1 MPLIRLNQIEF
12 SIGTQMLLDKVSLTL
27 EKGDRLGLL
36 GRNGAG
42 KSTLLRILSGELLP
56 EDGERWVNPNIQVTR
71 LEQALPDNL
80 DLTTYEYVAT
90 GLADVGALLSRF
102 HSLAADGSAEAL
114 KELSTIQ
121 DQLEHADGW
130 SLDQRIARILDQLD
144 LTATETLSTL
154 SGGWRRRVALA
165 RALVSEPDV
174 LLLDEPTN
182 HLDIPSIDWLEQQVQ
197 QFGGAIVLITHD
209 RRFLQRACTHIGE
222 LDRGHLALWE
232 CDYERFLFL
241 RDQQAASE
249 QRADALFDKKLA
261 QEETWIRQGIKARR
275 TRNEGRVRALESM
288 REERSQRRA
297 AQGKGQFRIEEAAR
311 SGKRVVELEQV
322 SFSYEEDKIVDNF
335 STIIQRGDRIGIVG
349 GNGVGKST
357 LIKLLLGE
365 LSPNEGTV
373 SIGTKLE
380 VAYSDQLRGELDPE
394 KDLIDN
400 ICGGQQF
407 IEINGQRRHA
417 ISYLSDFL
425 FTPERIRTPVKALS
439 GGEVNRAILARLFTR
454 PANLLVLDEPTNDLD
469 IETLELLEE
478 ILLDFKGTVLLVSHD
493 RHFMDS
499 VVTSLLVMPG
509 SGQIEE
515 QAGSYSDWE
524 ARGGQIAESSL
535 IKTFP
540 EPNAVDQARQS
551 LQPTQTVPTA
561 ATEKKRK
568 LSYQGAT
575 RVEGLPAEIE
585 ALEQQHAAL
594 LAAISAPGFY
604 EQTARTGGHDVDHCH
619 RIRAGAR
626 SRTRTA
632 GRAGGLTT
640 QRTADTAFTTPIH
653 IAGVE
658 PGNIDAGRVQHV
670 DRFFVSQA
678 LSLLNTQTQKRK
690 HAMLFANK
698 GKVSICLSDQGVTE
712 IASQAI
718 YPLANLSQLRF
729 PLTA

>member
-56 EDGERWVNPNIQVTR
+56 EDGERWVDPNIQVTR
-71 LEQALPDNL
+71 LEQALPENL

-144 LTATETLSTL
+144 LTATEALSTL

-241 RDQQAASE
+241 RDQQAAAE

-322 SFSYEEDKIVDNF
+322 SFSYEEEKIVDNF

-349 GNGVGKST
+349 GNGVGKIT

-454 PANLLVLDEPTNDLD
+454 AANLLVLDEPTNDLD

-535 IKTFP
+535 TKHSPSQTP
-540 EPNAVDQARQS
+540 STEPDNPVK
-551 LQPTQTVPTA
+551 PTQTVTTTA
-561 ATEKKRK
+561 TKKKRK
-568 LSYQGAT
+568 LSYQEQ
-575 RVEGLPAEIE
+575 RELKGLPAEIE

-594 LAAISAPGFY
+594 LATISAPGFY
-604 EQTARTGGHDVDHCH
+604 EQTPEQVAT
-619 RIRAGAR
+619 
-626 SRTRTA
+626 T
-632 GRAGGLTT
+632 LTT
-640 QRTADTAFTTPIH
+640 VT
-653 IAGVE
+653 E
-658 PGNIDAGRVQHV
+658 
-670 DRFFVSQA
+670 SEQA
-678 LSLLNTQTQKRK
+678 LD
-690 HAMLFANK
+690 HALERLVALE
-698 GKVSICLSDQGVTE
+698 G
-712 IASQAI
+712 
-718 YPLANLSQLRF
+718 
-729 PLTA
+729 

>member
-56 EDGERWVNPNIQVTR
+56 EDGERWVDPNIQVTR

-144 LTATETLSTL
+144 LTATEALSTL

-241 RDQQAASE
+241 RDQQAAAE

-365 LSPNEGTV
+365 LSPNVGTV

-454 PANLLVLDEPTNDLD
+454 AANLLVLDEPTNDLD

-535 IKTFP
+535 TKHSPSQTP
-540 EPNAVDQARQS
+540 STQPDNPVK
-551 LQPTQTVPTA
+551 PTQTVTTA
-561 ATEKKRK
+561 ATKKKRK
-568 LSYQGAT
+568 LSYQEQ
-575 RVEGLPAEIE
+575 RELKGLPAEIE

-594 LAAISAPGFY
+594 LATISAPGFY
-604 EQTARTGGHDVDHCH
+604 EQTPEQVAT
-619 RIRAGAR
+619 
-626 SRTRTA
+626 T
-632 GRAGGLTT
+632 LTT
-640 QRTADTAFTTPIH
+640 VT
-653 IAGVE
+653 E
-658 PGNIDAGRVQHV
+658 
-670 DRFFVSQA
+670 SEQA
-678 LSLLNTQTQKRK
+678 LD
-690 HAMLFANK
+690 HALERLVALE
-698 GKVSICLSDQGVTE
+698 G
-712 IASQAI
+712 
-718 YPLANLSQLRF
+718 
-729 PLTA
+729 

>member
-56 EDGERWVNPNIQVTR
+56 EDGERWVDPNIQVTR

-144 LTATETLSTL
+144 LTATEALSTL

-241 RDQQAASE
+241 RDQQAAAE

-322 SFSYEEDKIVDNF
+322 SFSYEEEKIVDNF

-454 PANLLVLDEPTNDLD
+454 AANLLVLDEPTNDLD

-535 IKTFP
+535 TKHSPSQTP
-540 EPNAVDQARQS
+540 STEPDNPVK
-551 LQPTQTVPTA
+551 PTQTVTTA

-568 LSYQGAT
+568 LSYQEQ
-575 RVEGLPAEIE
+575 RELKGLPAEIE
-585 ALEQQHAAL
+585 TLEQQHAAL

-604 EQTARTGGHDVDHCH
+604 EQTPEQVAT
-619 RIRAGAR
+619 
-626 SRTRTA
+626 T
-632 GRAGGLTT
+632 LTT
-640 QRTADTAFTTPIH
+640 VT
-653 IAGVE
+653 E
-658 PGNIDAGRVQHV
+658 
-670 DRFFVSQA
+670 SEQA
-678 LSLLNTQTQKRK
+678 LD
-690 HAMLFANK
+690 HALERLVALE
-698 GKVSICLSDQGVTE
+698 G
-712 IASQAI
+712 
-718 YPLANLSQLRF
+718 
-729 PLTA
+729 

>member
-56 EDGERWVNPNIQVTR
+56 EDGERWVDPNIQVTR
-71 LEQALPDNL
+71 LEQALPENL

-144 LTATETLSTL
+144 LTATEALSTL

-241 RDQQAASE
+241 RDQQAAAE

-365 LSPNEGTV
+365 LSPNVGTV

-454 PANLLVLDEPTNDLD
+454 AANLLVLDEPTNDLD

-535 IKTFP
+535 TKHSPSQTP
-540 EPNAVDQARQS
+540 STEPDNPVK
-551 LQPTQTVPTA
+551 PTQTVTTA
-561 ATEKKRK
+561 ATKKKRK
-568 LSYQGAT
+568 LSYQEQ
-575 RVEGLPAEIE
+575 RELKGLPAEIE

-594 LAAISAPGFY
+594 LATISAPGFY
-604 EQTARTGGHDVDHCH
+604 EQTPEQVAT
-619 RIRAGAR
+619 
-626 SRTRTA
+626 T
-632 GRAGGLTT
+632 LTT
-640 QRTADTAFTTPIH
+640 VT
-653 IAGVE
+653 E
-658 PGNIDAGRVQHV
+658 
-670 DRFFVSQA
+670 SEQA
-678 LSLLNTQTQKRK
+678 LD
-690 HAMLFANK
+690 HALERLVALE
-698 GKVSICLSDQGVTE
+698 G
-712 IASQAI
+712 
-718 YPLANLSQLRF
+718 
-729 PLTA
+729 

>member
-1 MPLIRLNQIEF
+1 VPLIRLNQIEF

-56 EDGERWVNPNIQVTR
+56 EDGERWVDPNIQVTR

-144 LTATETLSTL
+144 LTATEALSTL

-241 RDQQAASE
+241 RDQQAAAE

-322 SFSYEEDKIVDNF
+322 SFSYEEEKIVDNF

-454 PANLLVLDEPTNDLD
+454 AANLLVLDEPTNDLD

-535 IKTFP
+535 TKHSPSQTP
-540 EPNAVDQARQS
+540 STELDNPVK
-551 LQPTQTVPTA
+551 PTQTVTTA

-568 LSYQGAT
+568 LSYQEQ
-575 RVEGLPAEIE
+575 RELKGLPAEIE

-594 LAAISAPGFY
+594 LATISAPGFY
-604 EQTARTGGHDVDHCH
+604 EQTPEQVAT
-619 RIRAGAR
+619 
-626 SRTRTA
+626 T
-632 GRAGGLTT
+632 LTT
-640 QRTADTAFTTPIH
+640 VT
-653 IAGVE
+653 E
-658 PGNIDAGRVQHV
+658 
-670 DRFFVSQA
+670 SEQA
-678 LSLLNTQTQKRK
+678 LD
-690 HAMLFANK
+690 HALERLVALE
-698 GKVSICLSDQGVTE
+698 G
-712 IASQAI
+712 
-718 YPLANLSQLRF
+718 
-729 PLTA
+729 

>member
-1 MPLIRLNQIEF
+1 VPLIRLNQIEF

-56 EDGERWVNPNIQVTR
+56 EDGERWVDPNIQVTR

-144 LTATETLSTL
+144 LTATEALSTL

-241 RDQQAASE
+241 RDQQAAAE

-322 SFSYEEDKIVDNF
+322 SFRYEEEVIVDNF

-454 PANLLVLDEPTNDLD
+454 AANLLVLDEPTNDLD

-535 IKTFP
+535 TKHSPSQTP
-540 EPNAVDQARQS
+540 STEPDNPVK
-551 LQPTQTVPTA
+551 PTQTVTTA

-568 LSYQGAT
+568 LSYQEQ
-575 RVEGLPAEIE
+575 RELKGLPAEIE

-594 LAAISAPGFY
+594 LATISAPGFY
-604 EQTARTGGHDVDHCH
+604 EQTPEQVAT
-619 RIRAGAR
+619 
-626 SRTRTA
+626 T
-632 GRAGGLTT
+632 LTT
-640 QRTADTAFTTPIH
+640 VT
-653 IAGVE
+653 E
-658 PGNIDAGRVQHV
+658 
-670 DRFFVSQA
+670 SEQA
-678 LSLLNTQTQKRK
+678 LD
-690 HAMLFANK
+690 HALERLVALE
-698 GKVSICLSDQGVTE
+698 G
-712 IASQAI
+712 
-718 YPLANLSQLRF
+718 
-729 PLTA
+729 

>member
-56 EDGERWVNPNIQVTR
+56 EDGERWVDPNIQVTR

-144 LTATETLSTL
+144 LTATEALSTL

-241 RDQQAASE
+241 RDQQAAAE

-322 SFSYEEDKIVDNF
+322 SFRYEEEMIVDNF

-365 LSPNEGTV
+365 LSPNDGTV

-454 PANLLVLDEPTNDLD
+454 AANLLVLDEPTNDLD

-535 IKTFP
+535 TKHSPSQTP
-540 EPNAVDQARQS
+540 STEPDNPVK
-551 LQPTQTVPTA
+551 PTQTVTTA
-561 ATEKKRK
+561 ATKKKRK
-568 LSYQGAT
+568 LSYQEQ
-575 RVEGLPAEIE
+575 RELKGLPAEIE

-594 LAAISAPGFY
+594 LATISAPGFY
-604 EQTARTGGHDVDHCH
+604 EQTPEQVAT
-619 RIRAGAR
+619 
-626 SRTRTA
+626 T
-632 GRAGGLTT
+632 LTT
-640 QRTADTAFTTPIH
+640 VT
-653 IAGVE
+653 E
-658 PGNIDAGRVQHV
+658 
-670 DRFFVSQA
+670 SEQA
-678 LSLLNTQTQKRK
+678 LD
-690 HAMLFANK
+690 HALERLVALE
-698 GKVSICLSDQGVTE
+698 G
-712 IASQAI
+712 
-718 YPLANLSQLRF
+718 
-729 PLTA
+729 

>member
-56 EDGERWVNPNIQVTR
+56 EDGERWVDPNIQVTR

-144 LTATETLSTL
+144 LTATEALSTL

-241 RDQQAASE
+241 RDQQAAAE

-322 SFSYEEDKIVDNF
+322 SFSYEEEKIVDNF

-454 PANLLVLDEPTNDLD
+454 AANLLVLDEPTNDLD

-535 IKTFP
+535 TKHSPSQTP
-540 EPNAVDQARQS
+540 STEPDNPVK
-551 LQPTQTVPTA
+551 PTQTVTTA
-561 ATEKKRK
+561 ATKKKRK
-568 LSYQGAT
+568 LSYQEQ
-575 RVEGLPAEIE
+575 RELKGLPAEIE

-594 LAAISAPGFY
+594 LATISAPGFY
-604 EQTARTGGHDVDHCH
+604 EQTPEQVAT
-619 RIRAGAR
+619 
-626 SRTRTA
+626 T
-632 GRAGGLTT
+632 LTT
-640 QRTADTAFTTPIH
+640 VT
-653 IAGVE
+653 E
-658 PGNIDAGRVQHV
+658 
-670 DRFFVSQA
+670 SEQA
-678 LSLLNTQTQKRK
+678 LD
-690 HAMLFANK
+690 HALERLVALE
-698 GKVSICLSDQGVTE
+698 G
-712 IASQAI
+712 
-718 YPLANLSQLRF
+718 
-729 PLTA
+729 

>member
-1 MPLIRLNQIEF
+1 M
-12 SIGTQMLLDKVSLTL
+12 
-27 EKGDRLGLL
+27 
-36 GRNGAG
+36 
-42 KSTLLRILSGELLP
+42 STWRPGW
-56 EDGERWVNPNIQVTR
+56 RTW
-71 LEQALPDNL
+71 
-80 DLTTYEYVAT
+80 
-90 GLADVGALLSRF
+90 GALLSRF

-144 LTATETLSTL
+144 LTATEALSTL

-241 RDQQAASE
+241 RDQQAAAE

-322 SFSYEEDKIVDNF
+322 SFSYEEEMIVDNF

-407 IEINGQRRHA
+407 IEINGSAATQSVISA
-417 ISYLSDFL
+417 IS
-425 FTPERIRTPVKALS
+425 
-439 GGEVNRAILARLFTR
+439 
-454 PANLLVLDEPTNDLD
+454 
-469 IETLELLEE
+469 
-478 ILLDFKGTVLLVSHD
+478 
-493 RHFMDS
+493 
-499 VVTSLLVMPG
+499 SLP
-509 SGQIEE
+509 
-515 QAGSYSDWE
+515 
-524 ARGGQIAESSL
+524 
-535 IKTFP
+535 
-540 EPNAVDQARQS
+540 PN
-551 LQPTQTVPTA
+551 
-561 ATEKKRK
+561 
-568 LSYQGAT
+568 
-575 RVEGLPAEIE
+575 
-585 ALEQQHAAL
+585 
-594 LAAISAPGFY
+594 GFAH
-604 EQTARTGGHDVDHCH
+604 Q
-619 RIRAGAR
+619 
-626 SRTRTA
+626 
-632 GRAGGLTT
+632 
-640 QRTADTAFTTPIH
+640 
-653 IAGVE
+653 
-658 PGNIDAGRVQHV
+658 
-670 DRFFVSQA
+670 
-678 LSLLNTQTQKRK
+678 
-690 HAMLFANK
+690 
-698 GKVSICLSDQGVTE
+698 
-712 IASQAI
+712 
-718 YPLANLSQLRF
+718 
-729 PLTA
+729 